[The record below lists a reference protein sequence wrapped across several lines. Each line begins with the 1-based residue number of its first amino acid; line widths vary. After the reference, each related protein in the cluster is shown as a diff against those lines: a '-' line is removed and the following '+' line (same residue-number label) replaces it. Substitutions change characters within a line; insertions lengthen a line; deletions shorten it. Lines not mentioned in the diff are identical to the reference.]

1 MNIQETIRRI
11 LREETELPIYFKRRI
26 DIETL
31 EQTYQ
36 YVLKVASKRYTDKKK
51 QLNAMTPYKFN
62 HLVTSNLIEFFDIK
76 SDFIYNPASDIG

>member
-1 MNIQETIRRI
+1 MNLQESIRRI

-26 DIETL
+26 DMETL

-62 HLVTSNLIEFFDIK
+62 HMVTSNLIEFFNIK
-76 SDFIYNPASDIG
+76 SDFINNPASDIG